1 MRQAFTMLEMVFVI
15 VITGLVAVAGSMAI
29 VQIIQNYAIQR
40 EYAKMEVDGTS
51 AILQISK
58 YLQDSIWDSIA
69 IKRGSNYTDI
79 SLVNT
84 ANNGNIDGNTL
95 IAFISKNQTALNGYF
110 GTNQGIN
117 SNLPFF
123 SGFIDLSLSSGNNIT
138 TAFSQDRLMNLA
150 SMRNIA
156 LYFPFVNQDGNSYS
170 KYYSNNKTALFP
182 INNITSN
189 TTMTLSS
196 TPSKIGDIAIIVNTN
211 QNTIQKDN
219 NGNLILDDNG
229 VSHTLSQGV
238 SKLSIWSE
246 SQSGLLRIRI
256 CLQNKTMDFMP
267 EFCKEGV
274 IMQ

>member
-29 VQIIQNYAIQR
+29 VQIMHNYAIQR
-40 EYAKMEVDGTS
+40 EYARMEVDGAS
-51 AILQISK
+51 VILQISK
-58 YLQDSIWDSIA
+58 YLKDSIWDSIA
-69 IKRGSNYTDI
+69 IKRGSNYRDI
-79 SLVNT
+79 SLVNN
-84 ANNGNIDGNTL
+84 ANDGKIDGNTL

-123 SGFIDLSLSSGNNIT
+123 SGFIDLSQSSGSMIT
-138 TAFSQDRLMNLA
+138 TAFSQDKLMNLA
-150 SMRNIA
+150 SLRNIA
-156 LYFPFVNQDGNSYS
+156 LYFPFVNQDGDVFI
-170 KYYSNNKTALFP
+170 KYYSNNKKALFP
-182 INNITSN
+182 INSITSN
-189 TTMTLSS
+189 TTMNLSS
-196 TPSKIGDIAIIVNTN
+196 APSKIGDIAIIVNTN

-219 NGNLILDDNG
+219 NGNLILVNNG
-229 VSHTLSQGV
+229 VSQTLSQGV
-238 SKLSIWSE
+238 SNLYIWSE

-256 CLQNKTMDFMP
+256 CFENKTMDFMP